1 MNERKYG
8 EYTTEAINPRSRDID
23 RVSTLEMVKII
34 NDEDR
39 TVADAVALEAENIA
53 AAIDAI
59 APRLKDGGRLIY
71 VGAGTSGRLGV
82 LDASECPPTY
92 GVSPELIQGVMAGGR
107 DAMFRSSEGREDEGA
122 AAIADLDAV
131 HFSGKDVCMAIS
143 ASGSAEYVLSAL
155 HYARGMGALTVSL
168 SCQPDSLS
176 SREADIAIT
185 PVTGPEVIAGST
197 RMKAGT
203 AQKMVLNMIST
214 GVMIKLGRVWHNM
227 MVCMRPSN
235 RKLAARAARIIA
247 LETGVTSDEAEAALS
262 QAGGCITEAIGM
274 LREKTE

>member
-1 MNERKYG
+1 MSERKYD
-8 EYTTEAINPRSRDID
+8 EYTTEAINPNSRDID

-34 NDEDR
+34 NAEDR
-39 TVADAVALEAENIA
+39 TVADAVAREAENIA

-59 APRLKDGGRLIY
+59 APRLKNGGRLIY
-71 VGAGTSGRLGV
+71 IGAGTSGRLGV

-122 AAIADLDAV
+122 AAVSDLKAV
-131 HFSGKDVCMAIS
+131 DLSKNDVCFAIS

-155 HYARGMGALTVSL
+155 RYAHSLGALTVSL

-214 GVMIKLGRVWHNM
+214 GVMIRLGRVWHNM

-235 RKLAARAARIIA
+235 RKLAARAARIISS
-247 LETGVTSDEAEAALS
+247 ETGVSQEQAEEALT
-262 QAGGCITEAIGM
+262 QAGGCITDAIELLKKGI
-274 LREKTE
+274 K